1 MISTNYTIESRS
13 IDEYYLF
20 PFFYWIL
27 DSSVGGRGRTRGQKG
42 ETDLNGRI
50 NARSL
55 AGFFLLFFSFI
66 PSRHEPSFNPLSLDV
81 PFPSL
86 YLSSGPPR

>member
-55 AGFFLLFFSFI
+55 AGFFLLFFFFYTI
-66 PSRHEPSFNPLSLDV
+66 EARTLV
-81 PFPSL
+81 QPSL
-86 YLSSGPPR
+86 SRRPFSLFVSL